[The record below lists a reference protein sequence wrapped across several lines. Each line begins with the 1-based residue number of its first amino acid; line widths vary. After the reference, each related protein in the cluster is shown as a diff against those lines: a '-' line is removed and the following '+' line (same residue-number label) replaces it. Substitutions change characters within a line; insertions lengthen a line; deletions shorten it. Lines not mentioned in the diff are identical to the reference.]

1 MRETIKRC
9 INEILAFC
17 LNNKILS
24 KIVRIIYNFI
34 IKLGIIFNSK
44 KIENEKNNYEEI
56 LEDYSPRPKEKTY
69 YGENKIVSEEYD
81 LQIIV
86 PAYNVE
92 KYIEECIDSI
102 LNQKTKYKVLTV
114 IINDGSTD
122 NTGKILE
129 KYKNLPNIEIITQEN
144 QGLSGAR
151 NSGIKEIKA
160 KYLFFLDSDDILFE
174 NAIEKLLNIAFQN
187 SVDIVEGSFK
197 RFYMNK
203 IISGVKHKNKLKEKS
218 SSIGLFGFA
227 WGKVIKNSIFLNL
240 KFPLDYIYED
250 TIFSYLIYPKD
261 YLTTIIEEDI
271 YNYRVNTKSITHTF
285 KVNKRNI
292 ETFYIMKEMLEN
304 GIKLYD
310 IKIDKNLYLNFLGQV
325 RLNYTRTINCPEEI
339 KQAIFFETKNL
350 LIKYFSK
357 NLLLENYLDKELVK
371 SLLENN
377 YGKYK
382 FICKYGRKL

>member
-17 LNNKILS
+17 LNNKMLS
-24 KIVRIIYNFI
+24 KIVKFIYNFI
-34 IKLGIIFNSK
+34 IKLGIFFNNK
-44 KIENEKNNYEEI
+44 KIKDEKNNCEEI
-56 LEDYSPRPKEKTY
+56 LENYSPRPEEKTY
-69 YGENKIVSEEYD
+69 FGKNEIVSEEYD
-81 LQIIV
+81 LQIIIPV
-86 PAYNVE
+86 YNVE

-122 NTGKILE
+122 NTAKILE
-129 KYKNLPNIEIITQEN
+129 KYKNRTNLEIIKQEN
-144 QGLSGAR
+144 QGISEAR
-151 NSGIKEIKA
+151 NRGLKELKA
-160 KYLFFLDSDDILFE
+160 KYIMFVDSDDCIFE
-174 NAIEKLLNIAFQN
+174 GSIDKLLDLAIEN
-187 SVDIVEGSFK
+187 SLDIVEGSFK
-197 RFYMNK
+197 RYYSGKIFEGNK
-203 IISGVKHKNKLKEKS
+203 HTNSIKDFKE
-218 SSIGLFGFA
+218 ILFGFP
-227 WGKVIKNSIFLNL
+227 WGKVIKNTVFENL
-240 KFPLDYIYED
+240 KFPLKYQYED
-250 TIFSYLIYPKD
+250 SIFAWLVYPKR
-261 YLTTIIEEDI
+261 YTIGTIEEDV
-271 YNYRVNTKSITHTF
+271 YLYRVNQKSISWYL
-285 KVNKRNI
+285 KENKRNI

-304 GIKLYD
+304 GIKLYN

-371 SLLENN
+371 SLLKNN